1 MAGARLLR
9 EHLFPP
15 AEYMQ
20 AKYGFT
26 GRLWLPAFYASR
38 VLNGMREWFRPL
50 SRNQES

>member
-20 AKYGFT
+20 AKYGFR
-26 GRLWLPAFYASR
+26 GAALLPALYASR
-38 VLNGMREWFRPL
+38 LVSGVWKWFKA
-50 SRNQES
+50 